1 MDETALTSI
10 KGIGPSKA
18 AKLAKLGLISLSD
31 MLSYAPVGYID
42 LSNVREI
49 SSLADGETAV
59 ISVAL
64 DRDPVTVRLRGGI
77 GMVSLYCSDA
87 TEKIRISYFNQT
99 YRAKQFTKGY
109 SFMFYGKIN
118 RSRGASMTNPMCI
131 KEGEGIIPVYKTVA
145 GVSQTNL
152 RDIAKKALE
161 CLGSQMQETLP
172 DSVRTRY
179 TLCTREYAT
188 RNIHFPISGEALM
201 RAKMRF
207 EFERFVTYFYMVKR
221 YRKEREQQK
230 GVNLNATTILEDYE
244 GCLSFDLTD
253 AQKRVINEI
262 ARDIS
267 GDRPMGRLVQG
278 DVGSGKTAVAMFLI
292 YAAVNAGRQAVF
304 MAPTEILAEQH
315 YNNLKTIFGDKAC
328 LLRGGMSVAEKR
340 ASLENIRTGKCL
352 AIAGTHA
359 LLSQDVEFF
368 DLAAVIT
375 DEQHRFGVSQR
386 AALEGKGFVPHTLIM
401 SATPIPRTLALI
413 MYGDLEV
420 SVIDE
425 LPPGRKPIKTFLVR
439 PNKRDD
445 MYRFIENLAKDGKQT
460 YIVCPAVE
468 QNDEITDMR
477 SAEEVYDELKPALCV
492 PVGIL
497 HGKQKAQVKAQ
508 TIERFREREIMVLVS
523 TTVIEV
529 GIDIRNA
536 TVMVVENAERF
547 GLSQLHQL
555 RGRVGRGSEESYC
568 FLMYE
573 KMSDTATERLKTLAS
588 TCDGFEIAKKDL
600 ELRGPG
606 DFWGTRQHGEADF
619 SWFSELCDV
628 KLVKQASECVELI
641 LSDDE
646 LYDDMREL
654 LDSAVS
660 SYYMGKDR
668 ITLN

>member
-18 AKLAKLGLISLSD
+18 AKLTKLGLISLSD

-161 CLGSQMQETLP
+161 SLGSQMQETLP

-492 PVGIL
+492 PVGTL

>member
-1 MDETALTSI
+1 
-10 KGIGPSKA
+10 
-18 AKLAKLGLISLSD
+18 
-31 MLSYAPVGYID
+31 
-42 LSNVREI
+42 
-49 SSLADGETAV
+49 
-59 ISVAL
+59 
-64 DRDPVTVRLRGGI
+64 
-77 GMVSLYCSDA
+77 
-87 TEKIRISYFNQT
+87 
-99 YRAKQFTKGY
+99 
-109 SFMFYGKIN
+109 
-118 RSRGASMTNPMCI
+118 
-131 KEGEGIIPVYKTVA
+131 
-145 GVSQTNL
+145 
-152 RDIAKKALE
+152 
-161 CLGSQMQETLP
+161 
-172 DSVRTRY
+172 
-179 TLCTREYAT
+179 
-188 RNIHFPISGEALM
+188 
-201 RAKMRF
+201 
-207 EFERFVTYFYMVKR
+207 
-221 YRKEREQQK
+221 
-230 GVNLNATTILEDYE
+230 
-244 GCLSFDLTD
+244 
-253 AQKRVINEI
+253 
-262 ARDIS
+262 
-267 GDRPMGRLVQG
+267 
-278 DVGSGKTAVAMFLI
+278 
-292 YAAVNAGRQAVF
+292 
-304 MAPTEILAEQH
+304 
-315 YNNLKTIFGDKAC
+315 
-328 LLRGGMSVAEKR
+328 
-340 ASLENIRTGKCL
+340 
-352 AIAGTHA
+352 
-359 LLSQDVEFF
+359 
-368 DLAAVIT
+368 
-375 DEQHRFGVSQR
+375 
-386 AALEGKGFVPHTLIM
+386 
-401 SATPIPRTLALI
+401 
-413 MYGDLEV
+413 
-420 SVIDE
+420 
-425 LPPGRKPIKTFLVR
+425 
-439 PNKRDD
+439 